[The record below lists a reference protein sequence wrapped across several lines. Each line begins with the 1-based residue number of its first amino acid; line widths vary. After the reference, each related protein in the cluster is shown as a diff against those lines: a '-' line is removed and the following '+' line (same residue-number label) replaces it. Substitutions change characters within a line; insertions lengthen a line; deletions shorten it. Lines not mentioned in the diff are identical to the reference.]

1 LESAQQNIT
10 KNRKRKKMERMGDS
24 VTIPYFAHEGEM
36 TRMERA
42 NKRLWVIII
51 ILIVALIGTN
61 AGWLYYESQFSEEVT
76 TVEQQVDTGEGMAIV
91 SGIGDAIYG
100 ESDSESDGQTESES
114 VQLSGAEDLP

>member
-1 LESAQQNIT
+1 
-10 KNRKRKKMERMGDS
+10 MERTGDS

-36 TRMERA
+36 ARMERA

-76 TVEQQVDTGEGMAIV
+76 TVEQQMDTGEGMAIV
-91 SGIGDAIYG
+91 SGIGDAVYG
-100 ESDSESDGQTESES
+100 ESDSEGDGKTEGES